1 MQRQRHL
8 GVAEVVGVRAV
19 QNHEVEKEAVVVRA
33 VQNREVGK
41 VVVVH
46 QPLRAVK
53 SRLGYPHVPPSPVVG
68 K

>member
-8 GVAEVVGVRAV
+8 GVVVVVGVRAV

-41 VVVVH
+41 VVVH
-46 QPLRAVK
+46 QPLQAVK

>member
-1 MQRQRHL
+1 M
-8 GVAEVVGVRAV
+8 VVGVSAV

-41 VVVVH
+41 VVH

>member
-8 GVAEVVGVRAV
+8 GVVGVVGVRAV
-19 QNHEVEKEAVVVRA
+19 QNHEVEKEAVVVR
-33 VQNREVGK
+33 VVRNREVGK
-41 VVVVH
+41 VVL

>member
-1 MQRQRHL
+1 MV
-8 GVAEVVGVRAV
+8 GGVRAV

-41 VVVVH
+41 VVH

-53 SRLGYPHVPPSPVVG
+53 SRLGYPNVPPSPVVG

>member
-41 VVVVH
+41 VVH

>member
-1 MQRQRHL
+1 M
-8 GVAEVVGVRAV
+8 VGVRAV
-19 QNHEVEKEAVVVRA
+19 QIHEVEKEAVVVRA

-41 VVVVH
+41 VVVH